1 MPSRTRNKNIKYL
14 KIKKGEHDISKH
26 IYHKKTKMDEIKQG
40 WKKRISWLLIAIT
53 VVIVYKLLDNFSNV
67 QQWFN
72 KLFLILKPF
81 LIGILISYILF
92 IPCRKIENIYK
103 KAKPKIIAKKARGLA
118 VITTYIL
125 FILIIIL
132 IINCIFPVIK
142 DSILELV
149 NNVPNYYETLVNQ
162 YKELPEDSILKSEII
177 QDKMTELTNIDM
189 KQFLNINNEK
199 ILEYIK
205 NIIDIFSG
213 IFDVFVSIIVSVYI
227 LLQRSAII
235 GFLRKLTRA
244 IFKKE
249 TYEIINKYFTKGN
262 EVFFTFVSSQ
272 LLDAV
277 IVGILTTIAMM
288 ILKVKYAP
296 LIGFTIGLFNM
307 IPYIGAIVA
316 VGMGIF
322 ITFITGGL
330 GKAIAMAIVV
340 IILQQI
346 DANIINPKIIGTSL
360 EISPLLVIFSITI
373 GGAYFGILGMFLAV
387 PIAVVIR
394 TILLDYVDNKNKIRD
409 EEEKITQKEGIK

>member
-1 MPSRTRNKNIKYL
+1 
-14 KIKKGEHDISKH
+14 
-26 IYHKKTKMDEIKQG
+26 MDEIKQN
-40 WKKRISWLLIAIT
+40 WKKRTSWLLIAIIV
-53 VVIVYKLLDNFSNV
+53 VVIYKMLDNFSSV
-67 QQWFN
+67 QEWFG

-81 LIGILISYILF
+81 LIGLLISYILF
-92 IPCRKIENIYK
+92 IPCRKIEGIYK
-103 KAKPKIIAKKARGLA
+103 KAKLKFISKKARGLS

-125 FILIIIL
+125 FVLVIVI
-132 IINCIFPVIK
+132 IINCIFPVLK
-142 DSILELV
+142 NSIVELV
-149 NNVPNYYETLVNQ
+149 SNVPSYYESLVNQ

-177 QDKMTELTNIDM
+177 QDKMAELTNIDM

-199 ILEYIK
+199 IIEYVK

-227 LLQRSAII
+227 LLQRSEIV
-235 GFLRKLTRA
+235 GFLRKFARA
-244 IFKKE
+244 IFKKD
-249 TYEIINKYFTKGN
+249 TYEAVDKYFTKGN

-277 IVGILTTIAMM
+277 IVGILTTIAML

-316 VGMGIF
+316 VGIGIF

-330 GKAIAMAIVV
+330 GKALAMAIVV

-346 DANIINPKIIGTSL
+346 DANIINPKIIGSSL
-360 EISPLLVIFSITI
+360 EISPLLVIFSITV

-387 PIAVVIR
+387 PIAVVIK
-394 TILLDYVDNKNKIRD
+394 TILLDWIDSKN
-409 EEEKITQKEGIK
+409 EKIAN